1 MIKLE
6 LAGVQGCGMDRAR
19 SHSNMF
25 LCSLV
30 MLIISVVFFLY
41 CFTLDV

>member
-6 LAGVQGCGMDRAR
+6 LAVFQGCVMGVAR
-19 SHSNMF
+19 SQANLF
-25 LCSLV
+25 LCSLF